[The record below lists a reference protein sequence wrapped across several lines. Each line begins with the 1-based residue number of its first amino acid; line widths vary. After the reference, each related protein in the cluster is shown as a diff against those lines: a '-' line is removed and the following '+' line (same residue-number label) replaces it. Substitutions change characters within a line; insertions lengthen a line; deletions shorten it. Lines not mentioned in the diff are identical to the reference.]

1 LAPIPEDDFYNMEAP
16 ALKDSGTLIASRD
29 KWLLG
34 LLLLSAGLA
43 YHDLILWETKADFL
57 PNVVGSYFY
66 LSGTSP
72 QFLYVLVLGLL
83 VVRRKL
89 LAHAFHAPGAPWSGG
104 LFLLSGAGLL
114 LWGHYVGANDIV
126 HVSFILA
133 GLGVARL
140 LSGKALTRAIRLPV
154 LILVLATPLPAVLVN
169 QIVFPF
175 QLWDAIHTTWLLN
188 LIGIPSMPKGDIIS
202 MAEDSFWVAESC
214 TALGFTKWLMIFALA
229 YAYLFPVSRWHTVL
243 LVLSSVVIAYS
254 VNLMRIMTL
263 VLNPKMDVLSVHTV
277 QGIVFFLIGF
287 SLLYA
292 VDSLFL
298 RFTGKNAGPDMQ
310 AAIDGTRNINPGQ
323 KRTRLWVLVAVFASL
338 FVATAVLP
346 RWPAP
351 PTGPVS
357 KIELAEELG
366 QWKLVDTPK
375 INSSF
380 LGSVRYSSHLHRDYA
395 RGQERVFLF
404 IGDDDRRR
412 RYRSLLS
419 EKNAYPGAIGLVEE
433 RGLIELD
440 PGGPRILTVVTDT
453 DIGRLMTWHWYEG
466 SGSAT
471 EETLRALLALDQSP
485 FRREADARVLRLTTN
500 VERRSNGRADAEAR
514 LRGFLRDL
522 NEALAEKTE
531 PGV

>member
-1 LAPIPEDDFYNMEAP
+1 MEAP
-16 ALKDSGTLIASRD
+16 VIRNTDTPIASRD

-34 LLLLSAGLA
+34 LLLLGAGLA
-43 YHDLILWETKADFL
+43 YRDLILWETAADFL
-57 PNVVGSYFY
+57 PDVVGSYFY

-83 VVRRKL
+83 IVRRKVL
-89 LAHAFHAPGAPWSGG
+89 VQAFHEHGDAWSGV
-104 LFLLSGAGLL
+104 LFLVPGAGLL

-133 GLGVARL
+133 GFGVARL

-154 LILVLATPLPAVLVN
+154 LILILATPLPAVLVN

-175 QLWDAIHTTWLLN
+175 QLWDAAHTSWLLN

-202 MAEDSFWVAESC
+202 MAENSFWVAESC
-214 TALGFTKWLMIFALA
+214 TALGFTKWLMIFSLA

-243 LVLSSVVIAYS
+243 LVLSSVVIAYA
-254 VNLMRIMTL
+254 VNLVRILTL

-277 QGIVFFLIGF
+277 QGIVFFMIGF

-298 RFTGKNAGPDMQ
+298 RYLGKNAGPGREKDNDS
-310 AAIDGTRNINPGQ
+310 ATYINPGQ
-323 KRTRLWVLVAVFASL
+323 KRARLGLLVVVFAML
-338 FVATAVLP
+338 FGITAVLP

-351 PTGPVS
+351 PSSPVA
-357 KIELAEELG
+357 KIELAEDLG
-366 QWKLVDTPK
+366 EWQLVGTPK
-375 INSSF
+375 INRLF

-395 RGQERVFLF
+395 RGNQRVALF
-404 IGDDDRRR
+404 IGTDDRRR

-419 EKNAYPGAIGLVEE
+419 EKNAYPGAIGLVEA
-433 RGLIELD
+433 RGPVDLGGD
-440 PGGPRILTVVTDT
+440 GPRVVSVVAETE
-453 DIGRLMTWHWYEG
+453 IGRLLSWHWYEG
-466 SGSAT
+466 TGSAA
-471 EETLRALLALDQSP
+471 EEIMRAMLALDQSP
-485 FRREADARVLRLTTN
+485 FRREAGARVVRLTTY
-500 VERRSNGRADAEAR
+500 VERTPEGRRQAEQR
-514 LRGFLRDL
+514 LRDFLGDL
-522 NEALAEKTE
+522 NNAWAEKAE